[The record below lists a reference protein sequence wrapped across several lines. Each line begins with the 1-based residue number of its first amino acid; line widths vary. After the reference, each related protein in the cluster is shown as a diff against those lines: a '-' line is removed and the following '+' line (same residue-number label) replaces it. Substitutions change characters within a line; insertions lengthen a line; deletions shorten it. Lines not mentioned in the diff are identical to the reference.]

1 MLFRR
6 GNRLQ
11 HLSIMKCVKIFPGN
25 LQLEVI
31 IKLPI
36 MIPMTQIISTIPIII
51 NSITTIDTR
60 SYAALR
66 TAHLCRLDCRARIQF
81 GRELLASCLWHSA
94 RIGPNLLCHP
104 SSIIHRPSSAICHP
118 SPVIRR
124 PSSVIHIPSSTIC
137 HPSSIVLHPPS
148 VIGHPSSVLCCTF
161 FVSFHHFFP

>member
-36 MIPMTQIISTIPIII
+36 MIPMTHIISTIPIII

-60 SYAALR
+60 SYAALQA
-66 TAHLCRLDCRARIQF
+66 AHLDWIVRPRYSLGGNFLLRAFGTQLGLD
-81 GRELLASCLWHSA
+81 L
-94 RIGPNLLCHP
+94 
-104 SSIIHRPSSAICHP
+104 
-118 SPVIRR
+118 
-124 PSSVIHIPSSTIC
+124 T
-137 HPSSIVLHPPS
+137 
-148 VIGHPSSVLCCTF
+148 
-161 FVSFHHFFP
+161 

>member
-1 MLFRR
+1 MLVEVV
-6 GNRLQ
+6 
-11 HLSIMKCVKIFPGN
+11 HLRIMK
-25 LQLEVI
+25 
-31 IKLPI
+31 
-36 MIPMTQIISTIPIII
+36 
-51 NSITTIDTR
+51 TR

-66 TAHLCRLDCRARIQF
+66 AADLDWIIGPGYSLGGYILGCSQR
-81 GRELLASCLWHSA
+81 LASCLRHSA
-94 RIGPNLLCHP
+94 HIGPNLHCHP

-161 FVSFHHFFP
+161 FVSFHHFFRTFSLFSPIFCKMKNVF